1 LPLTPSFRRD
11 TNSGALAAAV
21 VMKFLFLSFALMVSG
36 AAVPAAEQAIIKTT
50 YADIHGW
57 FKMTLDCFSND
68 CGRYPTTS
76 EGFKALL
83 VCPTNI
89 PAEKWHGP
97 YFDPPKIPQD
107 LWKHDYVYR
116 CPGVHNTN
124 GYDLYSCGFD
134 GISKSGGDDLDDI
147 NNWDPDSPHGGTD
160 YYLSYSDEL
169 IDKFVSSPAFP
180 VFFRILPVISFL
192 GGVWMIAAIFFRH
205 VRAYIVRHPVAH
217 FIWLIVWLA
226 AIFLFLSSIPHISS
240 H

>member
-1 LPLTPSFRRD
+1 LTPSFRRD

-36 AAVPAAEQAIIKTT
+36 AALPAAGQAIIKTT

-147 NNWDPDSPHGGTD
+147 NNWDPASPHGGND
-160 YYLSYSDEL
+160 EYLNHFQMFVNSTGFVLFLL
-169 IDKFVSSPAFP
+169 IFQIVPLLGWPWFVASIFSRRVSA
-180 VFFRILPVISFL
+180 S
-192 GGVWMIAAIFFRH
+192 IA
-205 VRAYIVRHPVAH
+205 RHPMLNTIWFLVSLADIYLWQS
-217 FIWLIVWLA
+217 FIM
-226 AIFLFLSSIPHISS
+226 PHIAGR
-240 H
+240 